1 MSPNRLFA
9 MKTYLALTLGL
20 ACFITTSSLSTAA
33 DMVRAAVI
41 AKDVNAELRTTDSAR
56 SAGRESFNAGEVHE
70 IVATVGRYEQLKID
84 DTHVALVPTSSL
96 RIRECTRSE
105 FTEAQ
110 TKFKVL
116 EAKEYRDARKDLS
129 EKKKEAVAKASAGTC
144 ATCPKIRAAAQEKMS
159 EANTAYKEKSRELR
173 LKIKNLTKE
182 ALEWAAT
189 KS

>member
-1 MSPNRLFA
+1 MR
-9 MKTYLALTLGL
+9 TYLALALGL
-20 ACFITTSSLSTAA
+20 ACFITSSSLSAAA

-41 AKDVNAELRTTDSAR
+41 AKDVNAELRTTDSNR

-70 IVATVGRYEQLKID
+70 IVATVGRHEQLKID

-116 EAKEYRDARKDLS
+116 EAAEYREARKELS
-129 EKKKEAVAKASAGTC
+129 EKKKQAVAQAAAGSC
-144 ATCPKIRAAAQEKMS
+144 ATCPKIRAAAQERMS
-159 EANTAYKEKSRELR
+159 EANKAYKEESRELR
-173 LKIKNLTKE
+173 TKMKNLTKE
-182 ALEWAAT
+182 ALEWAAAGS
-189 KS
+189 K